1 MRLPSVL
8 DVAIAL
14 VNGRFRIGLQCLRA
28 EGRGTMSPRSI
39 AALMALVLQF
49 LLLGACTANSSSNAA
64 IEEIERRHE
73 EQMQRM
79 GGGSM

>member
-1 MRLPSVL
+1 
-8 DVAIAL
+8 
-14 VNGRFRIGLQCLRA
+14 
-28 EGRGTMSPRSI
+28 MSPRSI

-49 LLLGACTANSSSNAA
+49 LLLGACTASKSSNAA